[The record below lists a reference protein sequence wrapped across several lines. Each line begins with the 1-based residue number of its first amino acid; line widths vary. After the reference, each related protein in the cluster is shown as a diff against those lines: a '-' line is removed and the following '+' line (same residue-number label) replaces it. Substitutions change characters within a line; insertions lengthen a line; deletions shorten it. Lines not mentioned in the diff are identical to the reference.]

1 MNWGIALRAR
11 RVRVL
16 VALGLAVSLV
26 ALVLL
31 PLNGEYQRGVAEVKA
46 RSAQPVALNVA
57 LVNEDRGIDAGG
69 EQVNLGRGYVKQV
82 ESDTSAA
89 WNVVSRGVAERGLAY
104 GNYHLMVIIPA
115 EFSEKLV
122 DLEST
127 DPSPIGITYQVNGGG
142 NVRVEAVADE
152 RGREIVTDL
161 NGQLVDMYVAS
172 ILGNLRLAQDNVQL
186 VVDVE
191 ATNAGVFTDEVD
203 PATRAFGT
211 NLGALTQSTDGSLM
225 ANDGLTTG
233 LDGLTSDLQ
242 DSTLDHA
249 EHDESLAELV
259 AARQEGAV
267 TYGMFL
273 QSLMTMDAQ
282 LLSAGVQQLYD
293 DLVTTGDS
301 LQEQLDAEAELPNHA
316 GAVAELEALTDR
328 VEASVAARAAV
339 LDGLDVAAVLEV
351 YGAEIRA
358 AVDGDGDGTVTLEE
372 AWEAAP
378 GEAGTEVPVGPEFLA
393 VVREAAAQQI
403 AVLPYREMKKLAI
416 AIEFGIFA
424 HAGGQFATLT
434 ERMRGDL
441 RTVLSWDGYADVPE
455 QPDEHVGSDIDT
467 VIEALVAA
475 QSFPVDREL
484 EPDPEID
491 PEIDPGLDPDPETD
505 PELEPGTDPEADPIA
520 DAITELTRAAAGYG
534 ALVAQI
540 VEAYHRAA
548 ELVRFADSCLT
559 TCGLPPEAD
568 VTGAIDAILTRS
580 VARQIAA
587 EQEYLAGFAALV
599 GELRSGMTEVTDS
612 AQRLRA
618 TTQDL
623 STTIT
628 GQLDSLAALRGSMAQ
643 VLKDERPAARSVAE
657 TDAMTQSIVGEAR
670 ALVSSSEFLVL
681 SAQSGVEQA
690 GQIKALL
697 DGLHADANGLLVDS
711 ADLDRRSDHLT
722 GALSGQ
728 VESARAFADSFAGVL
743 PNAHSS
749 GVLNERLMQF
759 LVEPVVPTQRD
770 SVASADVTRPFPWV
784 LIAFSLCFMA
794 AYLLAKVTWT
804 GRQRSAFAR
813 GRVPWFRSNAR
824 SVGVSSIVGA
834 VLGAGLAWAS
844 GAGLGVPRESQV
856 VWGAAVVLICLALT
870 LFAHWLVKQWRAVGV
885 GLCVVLLVGYVFV
898 SDAVGTGVTSGV
910 AGVMATVNPLYH
922 AEAAMRGLLGQ
933 DTSGVEILGRLFVGV
948 LVAVVL
954 NLLVRDDLRAF
965 IPRRWRPVP
974 AATSVSSTPPV
985 PA

>member
-46 RSAQPVALNVA
+46 KSAQPVALNVA

-89 WNVVSRGVAERGLAY
+89 WNVVSRGVAERGLTY

-122 DLEST
+122 DLESA

-186 VVDVE
+186 VVDAE

-211 NLGALTQSTDGSLM
+211 NLGVLTQSTDGSLS

-249 EHDESLAELV
+249 EHDESLAALV
-259 AARQEGAV
+259 AAREEGTLA
-267 TYGMFL
+267 YGTFL
-273 QSLMTMDAQ
+273 QSLMAMDSQ
-282 LLSAGVQQLYD
+282 LLSDEVQRLYD
-293 DLVTTGDS
+293 DLVATGDA
-301 LQEQLDAEAELPNHA
+301 LREQFDAEADVPNHA
-316 GAVAELEALTDR
+316 GAVAALEALTDR
-328 VEASVAARAAV
+328 VDASVTARVAALDGLDAAAV
-339 LDGLDVAAVLEV
+339 LDA
-351 YGAEIRA
+351 YGEEIRA
-358 AVDGDGDGTVTLEE
+358 AVDLDGDGVVTLAEVL
-372 AWEAAP
+372 EAAR
-378 GEAGTEVPVGPEFLA
+378 GDAGTEAPGGPEFLQ
-393 VVREAAAQQI
+393 VVREAAAQEI
-403 AVLPYREMKKLAI
+403 AVLPYREMKQLAI
-416 AIEFGIFA
+416 AIELGTFG
-424 HAGGQFATLT
+424 HAGGQFEDLMQQVRA
-434 ERMRGDL
+434 DL
-441 RTVLSWDGYADVPE
+441 RTVLSWDGYGDVPE
-455 QPDEHVGSDIDT
+455 QPAEHVGSDIDAA
-467 VIEALVAA
+467 IEDLVAA
-475 QSFPVDREL
+475 QSFPV
-484 EPDPEID
+484 
-491 PEIDPGLDPDPETD
+491 
-505 PELEPGTDPEADPIA
+505 ELEPGTGEPEPDLEEEPDPEPEQDPIA

-534 ALVAQI
+534 ATVVRI
-540 VEAYHRAA
+540 VEAYQRAA

-559 TCGLPPEAD
+559 TCGLPPGAD

-587 EQEYLAGFAALV
+587 EREHLAAFVALV
-599 GELRSGMTEVTDS
+599 GDLRSGMSEVTDS

-618 TTQDL
+618 TTQEL

-628 GQLDSLAALRGSMAQ
+628 GQLDSLAALRASMAQ

-670 ALVSSSEFLVL
+670 ALAASSEFLVL

-690 GQIKALL
+690 GQIKTLL
-697 DGLHADANGLLVDS
+697 DGLRSDADGLLVDS
-711 ADLDRRSDHLT
+711 ADLDRRNSDLT

-728 VESARAFADSFAGVL
+728 MESSQAFADSFAGVL

-813 GRVPWFRSNAR
+813 GRVPWFRSNVR
-824 SVGVSSIVGA
+824 SLGVSSLVGT

-910 AGVMATVNPLYH
+910 AGVMAAVNPLYH

-933 DTSGVEILGRLFVGV
+933 DASGVEVLGRLLVGV

-965 IPRRWRPVP
+965 IPRRWRP
-974 AATSVSSTPPV
+974 ASSAPPV
-985 PA
+985 PVPA